1 MNALV
6 ASWRMA
12 ASPAHVAAMPLQI
25 ACCRA
30 TRFKESHVGG
40 KRETHAAANHQ
51 PAAPIARKAVRTSN
65 IDLISHTIT
74 TPFN

>member
-1 MNALV
+1 
-6 ASWRMA
+6 MA
-12 ASPAHVAAMPLQI
+12 ASPAHVAATPLQM

-51 PAAPIARKAVRTSN
+51 PAAPIARNAASISN
-65 IDLISHTIT
+65 IDLISHTVI
-74 TPFN
+74 